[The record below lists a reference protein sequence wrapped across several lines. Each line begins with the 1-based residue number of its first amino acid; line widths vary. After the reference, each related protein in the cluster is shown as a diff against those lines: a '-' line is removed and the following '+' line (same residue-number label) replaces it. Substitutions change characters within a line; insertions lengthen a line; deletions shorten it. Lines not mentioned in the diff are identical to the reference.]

1 LPVSEKVL
9 RIEKDAEI
17 SIKRQCELIGLNRSC
32 FYYERKPIVSMED
45 KIIMEY
51 IDRVYTEIPFYGV
64 PRMTREVN
72 ERLENELK
80 EGRETGVILP
90 INHKRIY
97 RLMQIIGIQALRPKR
112 NLSMPD
118 KNHRIYPYLLKDLR
132 ITHPN
137 HVWSI
142 DITYIKIK
150 GDWMYLT
157 AIIDWYSRFVLS
169 WELSDTMETAFCIE
183 ALQKALTIGTPDIHN
198 SDQGAQMTAEAYLS
212 ILESN
217 PNIRISMDAKG
228 RCFDNIFIER
238 FWRSLKYEDV
248 YIKEYQSPRDARN
261 SITAYIEFYN
271 YRRFHQSLNYKKPA
285 EIYFGREKN

>member
-1 LPVSEKVL
+1 
-9 RIEKDAEI
+9 
-17 SIKRQCELIGLNRSC
+17 
-32 FYYERKPIVSMED
+32 MED